1 MAKAAAKK
9 STGKGASKTEAGSGS
24 ETTQSTATVAEA
36 GTTGRGRRKIQE
48 GLVVSNK
55 MSKTIVVEVVR
66 LIKHPLYKKYLHRSK
81 KLYAHDEKGTAG
93 VGDLVRVQETKPM
106 SRLKRWTLKE
116 IVRKA
121 S

>member
-1 MAKAAAKK
+1 MTTKAAGKKTTAKQEAP
-9 STGKGASKTEAGSGS
+9 TAASAATTAQADIRGS
-24 ETTQSTATVAEA
+24 
-36 GTTGRGRRKIQE
+36 RKIQE

-55 MSKTIVVEVVR
+55 MAKTIVIEVVR
-66 LIKHPLYKKYLHRSK
+66 LVKHPLYKKYLHRTK
-81 KLYAHDEKGTAG
+81 KLYAHDEKGQAG
-93 VGDLVRVQETKPM
+93 IGDLVRVQETKPL